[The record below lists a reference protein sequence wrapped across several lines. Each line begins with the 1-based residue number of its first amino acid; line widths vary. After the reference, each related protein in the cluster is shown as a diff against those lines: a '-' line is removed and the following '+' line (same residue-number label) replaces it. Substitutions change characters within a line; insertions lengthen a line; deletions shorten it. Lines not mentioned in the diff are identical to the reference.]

1 MQDQAVQDMEA
12 WLTGWQQG
20 QLGVSL
26 GVHR

>member
-12 WLTGWQQG
+12 WLIGWQQG
-20 QLGVSL
+20 RLEVSL